1 MGFHVVYVAGGELDK
16 VKYVK
21 YVNEIKNFAQLS
33 QPYNKMT
40 MINIPAIEGCFDL
53 DYTSPDE
60 EMELLSLVVTCS
72 GYGEN
77 DYYNLWVN
85 DELWFDTW
93 FPTEVKEGLFIGTST
108 YVYKLPPLSTFKLR
122 FVNMSGTSK
131 KLWLGIRLLREK
143 KKEEKITVPILDTE
157 QVLEPS
163 SMLIPEYTSAIPDT
177 EAKQVSTENS

>member
-1 MGFHVVYVAGGELDK
+1 MGFHVVYVAGGEIDK
-16 VKYVK
+16 VK

-40 MINIPAIEGCFDL
+40 MINIPAIAGVYDL

-60 EMELLSLVVTCS
+60 NMELLAITVTCS

-93 FPTEVKEGLFIGTST
+93 FPTEVKEGLYIGTST
-108 YVYKLPPLSTFKLR
+108 YVYKLAPKSRFKMK
-122 FVNMSGTSK
+122 FVNISGTAK
-131 KLWLGIRLLREK
+131 KLWLGVRMLRNPTKQEVI
-143 KKEEKITVPILDTE
+143 EAPILD
-157 QVLEPS
+157 VN
-163 SMLIPEYTSAIPDT
+163 IPAIPT
-177 EAKQVSTENS
+177 SEITGAEMAPIQ

>member
-1 MGFHVVYVAGGELDK
+1 MGFHIVYAAGGEIDK
-16 VKYVK
+16 VK

-40 MINIPAIEGCFDL
+40 MINIPAIAGVYDL
-53 DYTSPDE
+53 DYISPNE
-60 EMELLSLVVTCS
+60 NMELLAITVTCS

-93 FPTEVKEGLFIGTST
+93 FPTEVKEGLYIGTAT

-143 KKEEKITVPILDTE
+143 KKEEKMEVPLIDVSTV
-157 QVLEPS
+157 
-163 SMLIPEYTSAIPDT
+163 AIPTGDIT
-177 EAKQVSTENS
+177 STEMEPIPNS